1 MKHAEYAG
9 HQVVCGGKQQERRI
23 FLGIKLPLYYS
34 NPPHRQNDVPDFLYT
49 MLKFWSPP
57 NEKFIGCSV
66 YFTWLIFLKV
76 LAF

>member
-49 MLKFWSPP
+49 MLKF
-57 NEKFIGCSV
+57 
-66 YFTWLIFLKV
+66 
-76 LAF
+76 